1 MANGRVSGPAKPWLG
16 VNTNDVGGQLIV
28 TRVSPEGPADKSGVR
43 HGDLIVGSNGEKIA
57 TLPEFYRKLWSIGAA
72 GVTVPIEVRQ
82 SGEVR
87 KLDIK
92 SRHALPGAL
101 AGRQAAGEAVG

>member
-1 MANGRVSGPAKPWLG
+1 MEPFRQLGPLAFADITVGVITPLTGPVAAYGEQVKNGAETAAEEINKA
-16 VNTNDVGGQLIV
+16 GGI
-28 TRVSPEGPADKSGVR
+28 
-43 HGDLIVGSNGEKIA
+43 NGEKIA

-92 SRHALPGAL
+92 SMDRLDYYRL
-101 AGRQAAGEAVG
+101 KSTF